1 MVDST
6 SHFLKSGTFQKKNV
20 ILTGATGGIGSLVLK
35 ELLACGA
42 NVLALVR
49 DPKLPSY
56 LNDYTKTGQF
66 NYEVID
72 LEVGPKFTSV
82 MTSAMLKLKGKLD
95 ILDILVLDQ
104 VQDFVIIKNLWFMTI
119 TPVVS
124 SNCVI
129 ACARRFSSKAAGSG
143 HPHIICPMERY
154 IRGKRMISDTRNRR
168 KSPLVC
174 FVA

>member
-1 MVDST
+1 MNYSIIKIYQQIKMVDST

-95 ILDILVLDQ
+95 IDLDIFSKDMDYIPYDFRIDKIKKLIENAKVITIATSPYFIEQDYAIKVLKELFNCD
-104 VQDFVIIKNLWFMTI
+104 II
-119 TPVVS
+119 
-124 SNCVI
+124 
-129 ACARRFSSKAAGSG
+129 
-143 HPHIICPMERY
+143 E
-154 IRGKRMISDTRNRR
+154 
-168 KSPLVC
+168 
-174 FVA
+174 